1 MTTAWRLAQRWVVLL
16 MAAALAACAGV
27 LPQLERAPSFA
38 RPAVTESA
46 LGSVARDA
54 SIPPTLSGV
63 RALPQAAFALDARM
77 AMIEQ
82 AQMSLDVQYYVIGND
97 TTGRMLLRAL
107 RDAARR
113 GVRVRLLLDDMHTA
127 GMDPLLQGLAA
138 EPNIELRL
146 FNPFVYGREAPLLR
160 LFALA
165 ADFSR
170 LNRRMHNK
178 LLIADGALAVVG
190 GRNLADEYFL
200 RSRQSNFIDFD
211 LLLAGAVL
219 PRLAQLF
226 DLYWNSAQ
234 AFELGRLARSGD
246 SRTELQT
253 AFDSATR
260 GDPFAQE
267 PQQPPATDIYGHPPF
282 SIELASR
289 SFHFIAAPTSAFA
302 DAPNKG
308 GALAGSVDA
317 TDTLAQRTFA
327 LLHEARSEV
336 LLISP
341 YFIPGQAGLE
351 RMREARRA
359 GIAVRV
365 VTNSL
370 AASDAPVVNTG
381 YERYRMAMLQMGV
394 ELFEVS
400 PSRLKREKTLRS
412 LLGNSSARLHA
423 KIGFIDRRTVLV
435 GSMNLDPRSVFTNT
449 EIGVAVRSPEL
460 AAMIITAYKVDSLE
474 GVYQVSLA
482 GDGTN
487 LQWTALNDDT
497 PEVLDEP
504 PEASLWQ
511 RLQIFILST
520 VVPEALL

>member
-1 MTTAWRLAQRWVVLL
+1 
-16 MAAALAACAGV
+16 MA
-27 LPQLERAPSFA
+27 
-38 RPAVTESA
+38 T
-46 LGSVARDA
+46 
-54 SIPPTLSGV
+54 
-63 RALPQAAFALDARM
+63 
-77 AMIEQ
+77 
-82 AQMSLDVQYYVIGND
+82 
-97 TTGRMLLRAL
+97 
-107 RDAARR
+107 
-113 GVRVRLLLDDMHTA
+113 
-127 GMDPLLQGLAA
+127 
-138 EPNIELRL
+138 
-146 FNPFVYGREAPLLR
+146 
-160 LFALA
+160 
-165 ADFSR
+165 
-170 LNRRMHNK
+170 
-178 LLIADGALAVVG
+178 
-190 GRNLADEYFL
+190 
-200 RSRQSNFIDFD
+200 RSRK
-211 LLLAGAVL
+211 
-219 PRLAQLF
+219 
-226 DLYWNSAQ
+226 
-234 AFELGRLARSGD
+234 
-246 SRTELQT
+246 
-253 AFDSATR
+253 
-260 GDPFAQE
+260 
-267 PQQPPATDIYGHPPF
+267 
-282 SIELASR
+282 SR
-289 SFHFIAAPTSAFA
+289 SFHFIVAPTSAFA

-308 GALAGSVDA
+308 GALVGSVDA
-317 TDTLAQRTFA
+317 ADTLAGRTFS
-327 LLHEARSEV
+327 LLNEARSEV
-336 LLISP
+336 MLISP

-423 KIGFIDRRTVLV
+423 KIGFIDRRTALV

-497 PEVLDEP
+497 PDVLDEP